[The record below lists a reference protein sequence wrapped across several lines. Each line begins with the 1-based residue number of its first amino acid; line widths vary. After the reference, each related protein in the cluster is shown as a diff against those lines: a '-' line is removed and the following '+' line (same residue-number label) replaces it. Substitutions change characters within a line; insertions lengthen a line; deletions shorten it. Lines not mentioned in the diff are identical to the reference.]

1 MEQEAQS
8 QVEQRGSETVHEPRE
23 RGLSRRN
30 LIRTGSAMGVAGVG
44 AWAIAACSGGS
55 GGSTASGQTTVAPPA
70 SGTGTGSSILD
81 KIVKDGKAK
90 IGVDLTFPPI
100 QFRDANNEPTGYNVE
115 LFKLMLKDLKVEPDW
130 VDIPFANLFSA
141 QASGQIDLS
150 GIAATILPSR
160 ALNVTFA
167 SVPLFVESVVVLLKP
182 GSTIKSTADL
192 NNSNVTIAVQVGS
205 SQEATAPSFFPDAK
219 LKSLENQA
227 AIQDVVTGR
236 SDAYLLS
243 EFNIAPIK
251 KANPE
256 VSVLKAPPVFVD
268 YNTWFMPLNDTKAQ
282 LWITNWLSYQISHG
296 TLATQWDKWI
306 GNDARALGLQTIPIT
321 DTWTAAAVTLGEKT
335 S

>member
-1 MEQEAQS
+1 MEHEQQTAI
-8 QVEQRGSETVHEPRE
+8 EQRDLTPADERSE
-23 RGLSRRN
+23 GAFSRRN
-30 LIRTGSAMGVAGVG
+30 LIRTGTAMGVAGVG

-55 GGSTASGQTTVAPPA
+55 GGSNASGQTTVAPTATP
-70 SGTGTGSSILD
+70 SGSGESILD

-100 QFRDANNEPTGYNVE
+100 QFRDSNNEPTGYNVE
-115 LFKLMLKDLKVEPDW
+115 LFKSMLNDLKVEPEW

-182 GSTIKSTADL
+182 GSTVKSTADL
-192 NNSNVTIAVQVGS
+192 NKPEVTIAVQVGS
-205 SQEATAPSFFPDAK
+205 SQEATAPGFFPNAK

-243 EFNIAPIK
+243 EFNIKPIK
-251 KANPE
+251 DANPE
-256 VSVLKAPPVFVD
+256 VTVLKAPPVFVD

-282 LWITNWLSYQISHG
+282 LWISNWLNYQVSHG
-296 TLATQWDKWI
+296 NLATQWNKWI
-306 GNDARALGLQTIPIT
+306 GDDARALGLQTIPIS
-321 DTWTAAAVTLGEKT
+321 DPWTAAAVTLGEN

>member
-1 MEQEAQS
+1 MEQDTQT
-8 QVEQRGSETVHEPRE
+8 RIEPRDPE
-23 RGLSRRN
+23 ALSDGAFSRRN
-30 LIRTGSAMGVAGVG
+30 LIRTGTAMGVAGVG

-55 GGSTASGQTTVAPPA
+55 GGSEASGQTTVAPPA
-70 SGTGTGSSILD
+70 AAPSGSGSSVLD
-81 KIVKDGKAK
+81 KIVKDKKAK

-115 LFKLMLKDLKVEPDW
+115 LFKLMLKDLEVEPEW
-130 VDIPFANLFSA
+130 VDIPFQNLFTA
-141 QASGQIDLS
+141 AASGQIDLS

-182 GSTIKSTADL
+182 GSDITSPDQL
-192 NNSNVTIAVQVGS
+192 NSSDVTIAVQVGS
-205 SQEATAPSFFPDAK
+205 SQEATAPTFYPDANF
-219 LKSLENQA
+219 KSLENQA

-251 KANPE
+251 EANPD

-282 LWITNWLSYQISHG
+282 LWISNWLSYQISHG
-296 TLATQWDKWI
+296 TLATQWNKWI
-306 GNDARALGLQTIPIT
+306 GDDARKLGLQTIPVM
-321 DTWTAAAVTLGEKT
+321 DSWTAAAVTLGEK